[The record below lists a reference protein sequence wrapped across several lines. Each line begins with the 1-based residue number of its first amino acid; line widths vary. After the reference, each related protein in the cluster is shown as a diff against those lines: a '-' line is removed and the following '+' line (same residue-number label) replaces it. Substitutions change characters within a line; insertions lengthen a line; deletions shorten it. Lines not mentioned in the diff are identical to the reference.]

1 MYFLRP
7 PVFFAGMAV
16 VAGTVLS
23 AVRTVVLPRAAQ
35 SLITRTVFRNSARIF
50 RLLAGE
56 GRSYEWRDKVMA
68 LYAPITLVM
77 LPGAWLALL
86 ALAYT
91 AMFWAIGYGSV
102 MSSFRAAGSSLLT
115 LGVSALEGWSQSV
128 LGFTAA
134 ALGLTMVAL
143 LITFLP
149 SLYAAFS
156 RREQQVTLLEVRAG
170 SPPSAVEMLLRVHRI
185 GWIDRLPQFWLQWEV
200 WFADLEESHT
210 SYPAL
215 AWFRSPRSD
224 QSWVTAAGTV
234 LDGAAL
240 CQSAVREAKSAAAA
254 LCLRAG
260 YLALRRVAGF
270 FGVTFDPNPQRGD
283 QISITRAEFDE
294 VLTQLREAGIE
305 LVDDLDTA
313 WLDFAG
319 WRVNYDTVLLALAEL
334 TIAPYAPW
342 TSDRSA
348 PDHLRPRLSRWGSV
362 RFSPGASGLSRPR

>member
-1 MYFLRP
+1 MTLLRLV
-7 PVFFAGMAV
+7 VFVAGLVV

-35 SLITRTVFRNSARIF
+35 SLITRTVFRNSARAF
-50 RLLAGE
+50 RLLASE
-56 GRSYEWRDKVMA
+56 GRSFEWRDNVMA
-68 LYAPITLVM
+68 LYAPITLVV

-86 ALAYT
+86 AAAYT
-91 AMFWAIGYGSV
+91 AMFWAIDYGPL
-102 MSSFRAAGSSLLT
+102 MNSFRAAGSSLLT
-115 LGVSALEGWSQSV
+115 LGVASLDGWSQSIV
-128 LGFTAA
+128 GFSAA
-134 ALGLTMVAL
+134 ILGLAMVAL

-156 RREQQVTLLEVRAG
+156 RREQQVSLLEVRAG

-185 GWIDRLPQFWLQWEV
+185 GWVERLPQFWLQWEA
-200 WFADLEESHT
+200 WFADVEETHT

-240 CQSAVREAKSAAAA
+240 CQAAVPEAKSAAAA

-260 YLALRRVAGF
+260 YLALRRVAAI
-270 FGVTFDPNPQRGD
+270 FGVGFDPNPQRGD

-294 VLTQLREAGIE
+294 ALDQLRAGGMV
-305 LVDDLDTA
+305 LVEDLDAA

-348 PDHLRPRLSRWGSV
+348 PDHRRPRLSRWGSV
-362 RFSPGASGLSRPR
+362 RFAAGNGGQRRSR